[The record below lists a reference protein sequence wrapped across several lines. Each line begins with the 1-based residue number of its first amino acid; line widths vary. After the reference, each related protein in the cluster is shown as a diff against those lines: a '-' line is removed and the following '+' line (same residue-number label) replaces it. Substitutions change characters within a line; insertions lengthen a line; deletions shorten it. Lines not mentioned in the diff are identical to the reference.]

1 MLDMGF
7 EPQIR
12 EVMQSLRPDH
22 QTMLFSAT
30 MPEEIE
36 AMVDDY
42 LKNPVR
48 VKVGNI
54 RPTANVSQHLD
65 KTTDAQKVRVEA
77 ISLPSFASLLYTYT
91 PVPRVRSPT
100 RCSQSCYFSCT

>member
-12 EVMQSLRPDH
+12 EVMQSLRPEH

-65 KTTDAQKVRVEA
+65 KTTDASKVRSARSPYV
-77 ISLPSFASLLYTYT
+77 PSF
-91 PVPRVRSPT
+91 V
-100 RCSQSCYFSCT
+100 

>member
-12 EVMQSLRPDH
+12 EVMQSLRPEH

-65 KTTDAQKVRVEA
+65 KTTDAQKVRVWASSPSLA
-77 ISLPSFASLLYTYT
+77 ILPSCRHKSIHPA
-91 PVPRVRSPT
+91 PRVTSL
-100 RCSQSCYFSCT
+100 

>member
-12 EVMQSLRPDH
+12 EVMQSLRPEH

-65 KTTDAQKVRVEA
+65 KTTDAQKVRVKNH
-77 ISLPSFASLLYTYT
+77 LPHFLRFPPVHPYTR
-91 PVPRVRSPT
+91 PAREKWNSM
-100 RCSQSCYFSCT
+100 QSCYLFCT